1 MWSGDMHMPGTE
13 SVAGRNLTRYCA
25 CHAQWR
31 ERPRQHRTSRS
42 AANVENATC
51 THTQKSVPNIAAPAM
66 KHDITPHAHAAPA
79 AKIAFSRRTMP
90 ARKICFVSMLDAAL
104 PMQFAKTMQHHT
116 SKVLCLPRKMNVQPG
131 APATTRR
138 ATSMSPSATPA
149 TLSPACFLG

>member
-1 MWSGDMHMPGTE
+1 ME
-13 SVAGRNLTRYCA
+13 RR
-25 CHAQWR
+25 HAHARHGKCGGSQPHQILR
-31 ERPRQHRTSRS
+31 LPRPMARKTKATSHLAQRS
-42 AANVENATC
+42 QC
-51 THTQKSVPNIAAPAM
+51 GKRHLHTHTQKSVPNIAAPAM

-79 AKIAFSRRTMP
+79 AKITFSRRTMP